1 MPIKVTYVHYYFRS
15 MLAACHILFVMGLDF
30 MLLVL
35 LVLTSSVRAC
45 HTWYNEKPKHVGEQ
59 IILVFYPF

>member
-1 MPIKVTYVHYYFRS
+1 

-45 HTWYNEKPKHVGEQ
+45 HAWYNFLFNKEMSYEG
-59 IILVFYPF
+59 LVWPDICQDRDK